1 MLFTFLTTNTYLEHL
16 LSFVP
21 SSLVL
26 ALLIVGVSNRSSQDN
41 HGLIKSALSHHRRG
55 VNAMIPNA
63 VWAVLALSEE

>member
-26 ALLIVGVSNRSSQDN
+26 ALLIVGVSNRTSQDN
-41 HGLIKSALSHHRRG
+41 HGLIKVHFRTDD
-55 VNAMIPNA
+55 
-63 VWAVLALSEE
+63 EELMR

>member
-26 ALLIVGVSNRSSQDN
+26 ALLIVGVSNRTSQDN
-41 HGLIKSALSHHRRG
+41 HGLIKRRG

-63 VWAVLALSEE
+63 VWAVLALSDE